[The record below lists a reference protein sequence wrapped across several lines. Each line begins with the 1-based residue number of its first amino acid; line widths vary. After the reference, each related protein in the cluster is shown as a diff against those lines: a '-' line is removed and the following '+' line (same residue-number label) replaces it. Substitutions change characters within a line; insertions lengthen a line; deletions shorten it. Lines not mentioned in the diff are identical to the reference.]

1 MADAAKCSRC
11 GTELSPDA
19 AQGLC
24 PRCLIEMNLGPETE
38 APSDAGPHGTHIV
51 NPHSGDPLS
60 IAAIAKHF
68 PQLEILECLG
78 RGGMGVVYKARQSR
92 LDRFVAL
99 KILAREKE
107 KDPHFAERFQRE
119 AQALARLSHSNIVM
133 VYDFGETAGLYYL
146 LMEYVD
152 GLNLRQLL
160 QTSKMTPQQALSIVP
175 KICEALQYAHEQQ
188 IVHRDIKPENVL
200 VDKYGR
206 VKIADF
212 GIAKILGQT
221 RPNGSLTGEKG
232 IIGTPHYMAPE
243 QIEKPA
249 TVDHRADIYSL
260 GVVFYEL
267 LTGELPLGRFP
278 TPSQK
283 IQVDVRLDEI
293 VLHALEKEPK
303 RRYQQAREIKTDV
316 ETVAT
321 SRHAGKSIDATR
333 NAWLLPRPRFA
344 LVMMTLMFALLG
356 VAILLNFF
364 RSNALSSVQPQQ
376 GATALHAE
384 QSPSV
389 LDAGRQPVNLQ
400 ADRTQTPG
408 SHDYATELRRAS
420 RELDEL
426 RQNYTDTWPAVI
438 NKTREVAQL
447 RSLVAAT
454 AIPEV
459 TPDAETLPPV
469 VVRTSPVSG
478 TRDVAPGVVELSV
491 TFSKDMVDDS
501 WSWCTAW
508 DDSMPEIIEGPR
520 YLADHR
526 TCVIK
531 AKLEP
536 GRTYATWL
544 NSDKFENF
552 RGADGIPGLPYLL
565 IFETKGRTKPTTQE
579 GRWREDLEF
588 FATTLNSGHKDFAK
602 LATKDSFK
610 RELSE
615 LKSKADRLSDSE
627 IIIRLMREIAS
638 LGVAHA
644 TVDWRSDKFD
654 FHFYPLR
661 LRWFGDGLAVVAAAP
676 SLREAIGARVV
687 RIGSETPEKIEAAVT
702 PYISHENQAW
712 LHYQSPNYMVFDELL
727 AYLKIVPPKGRV
739 EFAFE
744 KSDGKRFTLNV
755 PKWPL
760 KAQTNMVSAWDAL
773 QIPTPLYRK
782 QPDAAY
788 WRDFLEDTK
797 TLYIQYNKCQ
807 NVGQPFESFAQEAL
821 SFADSHSVDRVVVD
835 LRFNAGGDSR
845 VVQPLIQGLKKRRA
859 LSALGHLYALI
870 GPVTYSS
877 GMMAA
882 MDFKDELRAILVGEP
897 TGGRPNQFGEIKRAL
912 LPNSNLAVYYPVKY
926 FHPIQDADPE
936 SVLPDI
942 PAILK
947 WEDFLAGRDPVLEK
961 AISNSF

>member
-1 MADAAKCSRC
+1 
-11 GTELSPDA
+11 
-19 AQGLC
+19 
-24 PRCLIEMNLGPETE
+24 MNLGPETE
-38 APSDAGPHGTHIV
+38 VPNESGPHGTQTI
-51 NPHSGDPLS
+51 NPRSEDALS
-60 IAAIAKHF
+60 VASIAKHF

-78 RGGMGVVYKARQSR
+78 RGGMGVVYKARQPR
-92 LDRFVAL
+92 LDRVVAL

-119 AQALARLSHSNIVM
+119 AQALAKLSHSNIVM

-160 QTSKMTPQQALSIVP
+160 QASKITPQQALTIVP

-212 GIAKILGQT
+212 GIAKILGQA

-232 IIGTPHYMAPE
+232 VIGTPHYMAPE

-283 IQVDVRLDEI
+283 TQVDVRLDEI

-316 ETVAT
+316 ETIAT
-321 SRHAGKSIDATR
+321 SRQPGQSVGAIRS
-333 NAWLLPRPRFA
+333 AWLLPRPQFA

-356 VAILLNFF
+356 AAILLIFF

-376 GATALHAE
+376 GATALIAE

-389 LDAGRQPVNLQ
+389 LDAGRQPVNQQ
-400 ADRTQTPG
+400 AERTQTPG
-408 SHDYATELRRAS
+408 SHDYAAELRKAS
-420 RELDEL
+420 RELAEL
-426 RQNYTDTWPAVI
+426 RQHYTETWPTVI
-438 NKTREVAQL
+438 NKTKEVERL
-447 RSLVAAT
+447 RSLAT
-454 AIPEV
+454 AFAIQEVIPE
-459 TPDAETLPPV
+459 AETLPPV

-478 TRDVAPGVVELSV
+478 ARDVAPGIVELSV
-491 TFSKDMVDDS
+491 TFSKDMTDES

-508 DDSMPEIIEGPR
+508 DDSMPDVIEGAH

-536 GRTYATWL
+536 GKTYAAWL

-552 RGADGIPGLPYLL
+552 RGADGTPALPYLL
-565 IFETKGRTKPTTQE
+565 IFETKGRTKPRPATRE
-579 GRWREDLEF
+579 GRWQEDLDF
-588 FATTLNSGHKDFAK
+588 FATTLNSGHKDFAG
-602 LATKDSFK
+602 LLSKDGFK

-615 LKSKADRLSDSE
+615 LKSRADHLSDTE
-627 IIIRLMREIAS
+627 IIIRLMREVAS

-644 TVDWRSDKFD
+644 TIDWRSDKFD

-687 RIGSETPEKIEAAVT
+687 RIGSEIPEKVEAAVA
-702 PYISHENQAW
+702 PYIPHENQAW
-712 LHYQSPNYMVFDELL
+712 LHYQSPNLMVFDELL

-739 EFAFE
+739 EFTFE
-744 KSDGKRFTLNV
+744 KNDGKRFSLDI
-755 PKWPL
+755 PRWPL
-760 KAQTNMVSAWDAL
+760 KGQANMVTAWDAL

-788 WRDFLEDTK
+788 WHEYLADTK

-821 SFADSHSVDRVVVD
+821 LFADSHSVERVVVD

-859 LSALGHLYALI
+859 LSAPGHLYALI

-882 MDFKDELRAILVGEP
+882 MDFKDELQAILVGEP
-897 TGGRPNQFGEIKRAL
+897 TGGRPNQFGEVKRAL

-926 FHPIQDADPE
+926 FHPISDADPE
-936 SVLPDI
+936 SVVPDF
-942 PAILK
+942 PLSLK
-947 WEDFLAGRDPVLEK
+947 LEDFLAGRDPVLEK
-961 AISNSF
+961 AISNSY

>member
-1 MADAAKCSRC
+1 MADVPKCSRC
-11 GTELSPDA
+11 GTELSPNA

-24 PRCLIEMNLGPETE
+24 PRCLIQLNLAPQTE
-38 APSDAGPHGTHIV
+38 VSTDAGPHGTNIV
-51 NPHSGDPLS
+51 NPVSRDPFS
-60 IAAIAKHF
+60 VAAIAKHF

-78 RGGMGVVYKARQSR
+78 RGGMGVVYKARQPR
-92 LDRFVAL
+92 LDRLVAL
-99 KILAREKE
+99 KILARDKE
-107 KDPHFAERFQRE
+107 NDPHFAERFQRE

-152 GLNLRQLL
+152 GLNLRQLI
-160 QTSKMTPQQALSIVP
+160 QTRKATPEQALSIVP
-175 KICEALQYAHEQQ
+175 RICEALQYAHEQR

-212 GIAKILGQT
+212 GIAKILGEP

-232 IIGTPHYMAPE
+232 VIGTPHYMAPE

-283 IQVDVRLDEI
+283 IHVDVRLDEI

-316 ETVAT
+316 ETVA
-321 SRHAGKSIDATR
+321 SQSKQSAGAIKG
-333 NAWLLPRPRFA
+333 AWLLPRPRFA
-344 LVMMTLMFALLG
+344 LVMVTLMFALL
-356 VAILLNFF
+356 VAAILLNFF
-364 RSNALSSVQPQQ
+364 RSNASSPLNSQ
-376 GATALHAE
+376 TASASPVTE
-384 QSPSV
+384 QRSA
-389 LDAGRQPVNLQ
+389 LDAGSQVTGPQ
-400 ADRTQTPG
+400 TQRSPNSS
-408 SHDYATELRRAS
+408 SHDAELQHAL
-420 RELDEL
+420 REL
-426 RQNYTDTWPAVI
+426 
-438 NKTREVAQL
+438 AQL
-447 RSLVAAT
+447 RSKYTDAHPTVIAKVQ
-454 AIPEV
+454 EV
-459 TPDAETLPPV
+459 DRLQHLISNSGAEEASPPFSTLPPV
-469 VVRTSPVSG
+469 VVRTTPISG
-478 TRDVAPGVVELSV
+478 VRNVAPGIVELSV
-491 TFSKDMVDDS
+491 TFSKDMADES

-508 DDSMPEIIEGPR
+508 DDSMPEIIEQAH

-526 TCVIK
+526 TCVVK

-544 NSDKFENF
+544 NSENFENF
-552 RGADGIPGLPYLL
+552 RDVDGTPSLPYLL
-565 IFETKGRTKPTTQE
+565 IFETKGRTGPATRE
-579 GRWREDLEF
+579 ARWREDLEF
-588 FATTLNSGHKDFAK
+588 FATSLNSGHRDFAK
-602 LATKDSFK
+602 LVSKESFK
-610 RELSE
+610 RELSA
-615 LKSKADRLSDSE
+615 LKSRAEKLSDSE
-627 IIIRLMREIAS
+627 IIIGLMREVAS

-644 TVDWRSDKFD
+644 TVDWRSDKFN

-661 LRWFGDGLAVVAAAP
+661 LRWFGDGLAVVGASQ

-687 RIGSETPEKIEAAVT
+687 RIGSETPEKVEAAVT
-702 PYISHENQAW
+702 PYIPHENQAW
-712 LHYQSPNYMVFDELL
+712 LHYQSPNFMLFDELL
-727 AYLKIVPPKGRV
+727 IYLKIVPPKGRV
-739 EFAFE
+739 VEFTFE
-744 KSDGKRFTLNV
+744 KTDGKRFTLDV
-755 PKWPL
+755 PRWPL

-773 QIPTPLYRK
+773 RIPPPLYRQ
-782 QPDAAY
+782 QPDSPY
-788 WRDFLEDTK
+788 WHEYLPDAK

-807 NVGQPFESFAQEAL
+807 DVGQPFEVFAREAF
-821 SFADSHSVDRVVVD
+821 SFADSHSVERVVVD

-845 VVQPLIQGLKKRRA
+845 VVKPLIDGLRSRRP
-859 LSALGHLYALI
+859 LSAPGHLYALI

-882 MDFKDELRAILVGEP
+882 MDFKDELHAILVGEP
-897 TGGRPNQFGEIKRAL
+897 TGGRPNQFGEVKRAL

-936 SVLPDI
+936 SVMPDI
-942 PAILK
+942 PVSLTL
-947 WEDFLAGRDPVLEK
+947 EDFLAGRDPVLER
-961 AISNSF
+961 AITNSF

>member
-1 MADAAKCSRC
+1 
-11 GTELSPDA
+11 
-19 AQGLC
+19 
-24 PRCLIEMNLGPETE
+24 MNLGPETE
-38 APSDAGPHGTHIV
+38 APSEAGPHGTRIM
-51 NPHSGDPLS
+51 DPPSEGLFS
-60 IAAIAKHF
+60 VAAIAKHF

-78 RGGMGVVYKARQSR
+78 RGGMGVVYKARQPR
-92 LDRFVAL
+92 LDRVVAL

-107 KDPHFAERFQRE
+107 KDPQFAERFQRE

-133 VYDFGETAGLYYL
+133 VYDFGQTVGLYYL

-160 QTSKMTPQQALSIVP
+160 QTRKITPEQALTIVP

-212 GIAKILGQT
+212 GIAKMLGPAT
-221 RPNGSLTGEKG
+221 PSRSLTGEKG
-232 IIGTPHYMAPE
+232 VIGTPHYMAPE

-278 TPSQK
+278 APSQK
-283 IQVDVRLDEI
+283 IEVDVRLDEI

-303 RRYQQAREIKTDV
+303 RRYQQAKEFKTDV

-321 SRHAGKSIDATR
+321 SRSRGKSIDMKS
-333 NAWLLPRPRFA
+333 AWLLPRPRFA

-356 VAILLNFF
+356 AAILLNFF

-376 GATALHAE
+376 GATALVAE
-384 QSPSV
+384 ESPSV

-400 ADRTQTPG
+400 AGRTQTSG
-408 SHDYATELRRAS
+408 SHDYAAELRKAS
-420 RELDEL
+420 KELDEL
-426 RQNYTDTWPAVI
+426 RLHYTETWPAVI
-438 NKTREVAQL
+438 NKTREVERL
-447 RSLVAAT
+447 RTLAAAF
-454 AIPEV
+454 AIQEV
-459 TPDAETLPPV
+459 TPDVETLPPV

-478 TRDVAPGVVELSV
+478 ARDVAPGVVELSV
-491 TFSKDMVDDS
+491 TFSKDMVDES

-508 DDSMPEIIEGPR
+508 DDSMPDVIEGAH

-544 NSDKFENF
+544 NSEKFENF
-552 RGADGIPGLPYLL
+552 RGADGAPAVPYLL
-565 IFETKGRTKPTTQE
+565 IFETKGRTAPATRE
-579 GRWREDLEF
+579 GRWGEDLDF
-588 FATTLNSGHKDFAK
+588 FATTLSSGHREFAK
-602 LATKDSFK
+602 LLSKDSFK
-610 RELSE
+610 RELSD
-615 LKSKADRLSDSE
+615 LKSRVDHLPDTE
-627 IIIRLMREIAS
+627 IIIRLMREVAS
-638 LGVAHA
+638 LGVAHS

-661 LRWFGDGLAVVAAAP
+661 LRWFADGLAVVSAAP
-676 SLREAIGARVV
+676 TLREAIGARVV
-687 RIGSETPEKIEAAVT
+687 RIGSEIPEKIEAAVT

-739 EFAFE
+739 EFTFE
-744 KSDGKRFTLNV
+744 KGDGKRFTLEV
-755 PKWPL
+755 PRWPL
-760 KAQTNMVSAWDAL
+760 KAQTNMVSPWDTL
-773 QIPTPLYRK
+773 KIPTPLYRK

-788 WRDFLEDTK
+788 WHEYLADTK

-807 NVGQPFESFAQEAL
+807 NIGQPFESFAKEAL
-821 SFADSHSVDRVVVD
+821 SFADSHSVERVVVD

-845 VVQPLIQGLKKRRA
+845 VVQPLIQGLKKRQA
-859 LSALGHLYALI
+859 LSAPGHLYALI
-870 GPVTYSS
+870 GPLTYSS

-936 SVLPDI
+936 SVVPDI
-942 PAILK
+942 SVSLK
-947 WEDFLAGRDPVLEK
+947 LEDFLAGRDPVLEK

>member
-1 MADAAKCSRC
+1 MADVPKCSRC
-11 GTELSPDA
+11 GTELSPNA

-24 PRCLIEMNLGPETE
+24 PRCLIEMNLGPATE
-38 APSDAGPHGTHIV
+38 APNEAGPHGTHITEPRSEEAFSV
-51 NPHSGDPLS
+51 
-60 IAAIAKHF
+60 AAIAKHF
-68 PQLEILECLG
+68 PHLEILECLG
-78 RGGMGVVYKARQSR
+78 RGGMGVVYKARQPR
-92 LDRFVAL
+92 LDRLVAL

-160 QTSKMTPQQALSIVP
+160 QTRKITAQQALTIVP

-212 GIAKILGQT
+212 GIAKILGQAT
-221 RPNGSLTGEKG
+221 PNGSLTGEKG
-232 IIGTPHYMAPE
+232 VIGTPHYMAPE

-321 SRHAGKSIDATR
+321 SRQTGQSVGAVKG
-333 NAWLLPRPRFA
+333 AWLQPRPRFA
-344 LVMMTLMFALLG
+344 LVMVTLMFALLG

-364 RSNALSSVQPQQ
+364 KSNASSPLNPNATSEPPVTKEGLAASDVGPQSES
-376 GATALHAE
+376 ALN
-384 QSPSV
+384 STS
-389 LDAGRQPVNLQ
+389 RN
-400 ADRTQTPG
+400 
-408 SHDYATELRRAS
+408 YANELRKAS
-420 RELDEL
+420 RELVD
-426 RQNYTDTWPAVI
+426 
-438 NKTREVAQL
+438 L
-447 RSLVAAT
+447 RSQYADAHPTVIAKVQ
-454 AIPEV
+454 EV
-459 TPDAETLPPV
+459 DRLQQLASSGSTQEDGALMASLPPV
-469 VVRTSPVSG
+469 VVRTTPISG
-478 TRDVAPGVVELSV
+478 TRDVAPGIVELSV
-491 TFSKDMVDDS
+491 TFSKDMVDES

-508 DDSMPEIIEGPR
+508 DDSMPETIEQAH

-531 AKLEP
+531 ARLEP

-552 RGADGIPGLPYLL
+552 RGVDGSPALPYLL
-565 IFETKGRTKPTTQE
+565 IFETKGRTKPATRE
-579 GRWREDLEF
+579 GRWREDLDS

-602 LATKDSFK
+602 LLSNESFK

-615 LKSKADRLSDSE
+615 LKSRADHLSDTE
-627 IIIRLMREIAS
+627 IIIRLMREVAG

-661 LRWFGDGLAVVAAAP
+661 LRWFGDALAVTAAAP

-687 RIGSETPEKIEAAVT
+687 RIGSENPEKVEAAVT
-702 PYISHENQAW
+702 PYIPHENQAW
-712 LHYQSPNYMVFDELL
+712 LRYQTPNYMVFDELL
-727 AYLKIVPPKGRV
+727 SYLKIVPSKGRV
-739 EFAFE
+739 EFTFE
-744 KSDGKRFTLNV
+744 KSDGKRFSLEI
-755 PKWPL
+755 PRLPL
-760 KAQTNMVSAWDAL
+760 KAQANMVSAWDAL
-773 QIPTPLYRK
+773 QIPTPLYRR
-782 QPDAAY
+782 QPDAPY
-788 WRDFLEDTK
+788 WRDYLPDTK

-807 NVGQPFESFAQEAL
+807 NIGQPFESFAQETL
-821 SFADSHSVDRVVVD
+821 SFADSHSVERVVVD

-859 LSALGHLYALI
+859 LSAPGHLYALI

-882 MDFKDELRAILVGEP
+882 MDFKDDLQAILVGEP
-897 TGGRPNQFGEIKRAL
+897 TGGKPNGFGEVKRAT
-912 LPNSNLAVYYPVKY
+912 LPNSNLAIYYPVKY
-926 FHPIQDADPE
+926 FHPLQDADPE
-936 SVLPDI
+936 SVVPDF
-942 PAILK
+942 PVSLTL
-947 WEDFLAGRDPVLEK
+947 EDFLAGRDPALET
-961 AISNSF
+961 AISNSVAKR

>member
-1 MADAAKCSRC
+1 MADMPKCSRC
-11 GTELSPDA
+11 GTELSPDVVH
-19 AQGLC
+19 GLC

-38 APSDAGPHGTHIV
+38 VLAEAGPYGTKIA
-51 NPHSGDPLS
+51 NQSLEEPFS
-60 IAAIAKHF
+60 IAAIAKCF

-78 RGGMGVVYKARQSR
+78 RGGMGVVYKARQPR
-92 LDRFVAL
+92 LDRLVAL

-160 QTSKMTPQQALSIVP
+160 QRQKITPEQALTIVP

-212 GIAKILGQT
+212 GIAKILGQA

-232 IIGTPHYMAPE
+232 VIGTPHYMAPE

-321 SRHAGKSIDATR
+321 SRQPGKRIDAMR
-333 NAWLLPRPRFA
+333 SAWLLPPPRFA
-344 LVMMTLMFALLG
+344 LVMVTLMFVLLG
-356 VAILLNFF
+356 TAILLIFF
-364 RSNALSSVQPQQ
+364 RSNASSSIQRQE
-376 GATALHAE
+376 GATALVAE
-384 QSPSV
+384 QSPTV

-400 ADRTQTPG
+400 AGRTQTSS
-408 SHDYATELRRAS
+408 SHDYAAELRKAS

-426 RQNYTDTWPAVI
+426 RLHYTEEWPTVI
-438 NKTREVAQL
+438 NKTREVERL
-447 RSLVAAT
+447 RSLAA
-454 AIPEV
+454 AFASQEV
-459 TPDAETLPPV
+459 TPEAETLPPV

-478 TRDVAPGVVELSV
+478 ARDAAPGIVELSV
-491 TFSKDMVDDS
+491 TFSKDMADES

-508 DDSMPEIIEGPR
+508 DNSMPEIIEGAH

-536 GRTYATWL
+536 GRTYAAWL

-552 RGADGIPGLPYLL
+552 RDADRTPALPYLL
-565 IFETKGRTKPTTQE
+565 IFETKGRTKPATRE
-579 GRWREDLEF
+579 GRWREDLDF
-588 FATTLNSGHKDFAK
+588 FATTLSSGHKDFAK
-602 LATKDSFK
+602 LLSKESFK
-610 RELSE
+610 RELSD
-615 LKSKADRLSDSE
+615 LKSRADHLSDTE
-627 IIIRLMREIAS
+627 IIIGLMREVAS

-661 LRWFGDGLAVVAAAP
+661 LRWFRDGLAVVAAAP
-676 SLREAIGARVV
+676 SLREAIGTRVV
-687 RIGSETPEKIEAAVT
+687 RIGSEIPEKVEAAVT
-702 PYISHENQAW
+702 PYIPHENQAW

-727 AYLKIVPPKGRV
+727 AYLKIVPSKGRV
-739 EFAFE
+739 EFTFE
-744 KSDGKRFTLNV
+744 KSDGKRFTLDV
-755 PKWPL
+755 PRWPL
-760 KAQTNMVSAWDAL
+760 KAQTNMVLAWDAL

-788 WRDFLEDTK
+788 WQDYLSDTK

-807 NVGQPFESFAQEAL
+807 NIGQPFESFAQETL
-821 SFADSHSVDRVVVD
+821 SFADSHSVERVVVD

-859 LSALGHLYALI
+859 LSAPGHLYALI

-877 GMMAA
+877 GLMAA
-882 MDFKDELRAILVGEP
+882 TDFKDDLHAILVGEP
-897 TGGRPNQFGEIKRAL
+897 TGGKPNGFGEVKRAT
-912 LPNSNLAVYYPVKY
+912 LPNSNLAIYYPVKY
-926 FHPIQDADPE
+926 FRPIQDADPE
-936 SVLPDI
+936 SVVPDI
-942 PAILK
+942 SASLK
-947 WEDFLAGRDPVLEK
+947 LEDFLAGRDPVLEK
-961 AISNSF
+961 AVSNSF